1 MPAFL
6 FLIFSLGTNMSH
18 RILFAGL
25 FCLLLSLP
33 TQAQRINSN
42 TFGAI
47 EARQIGPAVMS
58 GRIAALDAV
67 DKDDRIIYVG
77 AASGGV
83 WKSKNRGLSF
93 EPVFDDYIMSI
104 GAIDID
110 QNHPDTV
117 WVGTGEPW
125 PRNSTSVGMGV
136 YKSTDGGES
145 WKVMGL
151 ENTERIGRIIVHPE
165 NSDVVYVA
173 ALGTLWAPNENRGVY
188 KTIDGG
194 QTWQKVLFVDENTGA
209 ADITIDPKNPDI
221 LYAGMWDFRRK
232 AWTFR
237 SGGPGSGL
245 YKSTNG
251 GESWTELSEN
261 GLPEEEIGRIAVSVS
276 PVVEG
281 RVYALI
287 EAKEEGGLYRSDD
300 YGATWEKK
308 NSTTVVKERPFY
320 FSNIYADPVDSN
332 TVYKPSFNINVST
345 DAGETFRLTFAGGG
359 VTGGGNIHVDHHAF
373 YVSPED
379 NRRLYLGTDGGL
391 YMSND
396 AGATWQFSRDLPI
409 SQFYHVNVDNQ
420 EPYWVYGGLQDN
432 GSWAAPNESPGGI
445 ENKDWVNLGGG
456 DGFNVFTAPNDPNI
470 VFWQS
475 QGGNVRRS
483 YRDTRE
489 SKDIKPLKEENTD
502 ELRFNWNTPILF
514 SPDGERL
521 YVGAQYVYVSEDM
534 GDSWTRISDDL
545 TTNDPEKQK
554 QSESGGITIDNS
566 TAENNTTIFDIS
578 ESPFDEDI
586 IWVGTDDGN
595 IQLTRNGGK
604 KWTEV
609 SQNIADYP
617 KDAWVSSITASKF
630 NKARAYVAIDAHRVG
645 NMGVYV
651 YRTDN
656 YGKDWELITD
666 DNIEGYAHKIIE
678 DLENENLLFLGTEF
692 GLYVSFDRGENWVRF
707 KGNLPK
713 VSVRDMVIHPEE
725 EDLVLGTHGRGIM
738 IIDDI
743 SPLRGISAELLQQD
757 VAFLQM
763 KPFLISG
770 PIGFEQTFSGD
781 GEFAGN
787 NPSQTAEITYY
798 LKRRHIFG
806 DMFLEVYD
814 KDGNFLKKLPAGKR
828 KGINRVSFN
837 IRKDPPKVPRSNT
850 LTFGALF
857 GPAYPPGTYTI
868 KLVKGDD
875 VFESQIT
882 LQFDPDSRHTEEDR
896 RIRLEAVNRAY
907 NMLGE
912 LGFVDGKAV
921 HVIDQIE
928 DLLEDSTLEASL
940 TNNLKEFHASLDDI
954 HKELV
959 ATQTG
964 GITGEEK
971 LRERISNIYGSIV
984 NYQGRPTQTQV
995 GALDVLSSEVEMHSE
1010 EVDELLA
1017 STLLNDV
1024 IQTSL
1029 AEAGKEPITF
1039 LSREAFFEDD
1049 E

>member
-93 EPVFDDYIMSI
+93 ESVFDDYIMSI

-173 ALGTLWAPNENRGVY
+173 ALGTLWAPNEDRGVF

-209 ADITIDPKNPDI
+209 ADISIDPKNPDI

-261 GLPEEEIGRIAVSVS
+261 GLPEEELGRIAVSVS

-396 AGATWQFSRDLPI
+396 AGATWQYSRDLPI

-420 EPYWVYGGLQDN
+420 ESYWVYGGLQDN
-432 GSWAAPNESPGGI
+432 GSWAAPNESPSGI

-534 GDSWTRISDDL
+534 GDSWTRISGDL

-609 SQNIADYP
+609 SANIADYP

-630 NKARAYVAIDAHRVG
+630 NRARAYVAIDAHRVG

-743 SPLRGISAELLQQD
+743 SPLRGISAELLEQD

-781 GEFAGN
+781 GEFSGN
-787 NPSQTAEITYY
+787 SPSQTAEITYY

-814 KDGNFLKKLPAGKR
+814 EDGNFLKKLPAGKR

-907 NMLGE
+907 DMLGE

-921 HVIDQIE
+921 YVMDQIE
-928 DLLEDSTLEASL
+928 DLLEDSTLDASL
-940 TNNLKEFHASLDDI
+940 TNNLEEFHASLDEI
-954 HKELV
+954 HRELV

-1029 AEAGKEPITF
+1029 AEAGKQPITF

>member
-1 MPAFL
+1 MRNLTFL
-6 FLIFSLGTNMSH
+6 AGFIVLLFS
-18 RILFAGL
+18 F
-25 FCLLLSLP
+25 P

-67 DKDDRIIYVG
+67 NTDDRIIYIG

-83 WKSKNRGLSF
+83 WKSTNRGLSF
-93 EPVFDDYIMSI
+93 DPIFDDYIMSI
-104 GAIDID
+104 GAIAID

-136 YKSTDGGES
+136 YKTTDGGES
-145 WKVMGL
+145 WKFMGL
-151 ENTERIGRIIVHPE
+151 ENSERIARIIVHPE
-165 NSDVVYVA
+165 DPNTVYVA
-173 ALGTLWAPNENRGVY
+173 ALGTLWAPNSVRGVY
-188 KTIDGG
+188 KTNDGG
-194 QTWQKVLFVDENTGA
+194 RSWMKVLYVDENTGA
-209 ADITIDPKNPDI
+209 ADISIDPNNPDI
-221 LYAGMWDFRRK
+221 MYAGMWDFRRK

-237 SGGPGSGL
+237 SGGSGSGL
-245 YKSTNG
+245 FKSIDG
-251 GESWTELSEN
+251 GNSWTKLSGN
-261 GLPEEEIGRIAVSVS
+261 GLPDEEFGRIAVSAS

-300 YGATWEKK
+300 SGATWEKM
-308 NSTTVVKERPFY
+308 NSTSTVKERPFY
-320 FSNIYADPVDSN
+320 FSNIYADPLDSN
-332 TVYKPSFNINVST
+332 TVYKPSFNINVSK
-345 DAGETFRLTFAGGG
+345 DAGETFTLTFAAGG
-359 VTGGGNIHVDHHAF
+359 VAGGGNIHVDHHAF

-379 NRRLYLGTDGGL
+379 NQRLYLGTDGGL
-391 YMSND
+391 YVSND
-396 AGATWQFSRDLPI
+396 GGATWQFSRDLPI

-420 EPYWVYGGLQDN
+420 TPYWVYGGLQDN
-432 GSWAAPNESPGGI
+432 GSWAAPNVSPGGI

-456 DGFNVFTAPNDPNI
+456 DGFNVFTAPDDPNI

-483 YRDTRE
+483 FRDTRE
-489 SKDIKPLKEENTD
+489 SKDIKPFKEENTD

-521 YVGAQYVYVSEDM
+521 YVGAQYVYISEDM

-545 TTNDPEKQK
+545 TTNNPEKQK
-554 QSESGGITIDNS
+554 QYESGGITIDNS

-578 ESPFDEDI
+578 ESPFDQDI

-595 IQLTRNGGK
+595 IQVTRNGGR
-604 KWTEV
+604 KWAEV
-609 SQNIADYP
+609 SKNIANYP
-617 KDAWVSSITASKF
+617 VDGWVSSVTASKF
-630 NKARAYVAIDAHRVG
+630 SKSRAYVTVDAHRVG
-645 NMGVYV
+645 NMGVFV
-651 YRTDN
+651 YKTEN
-656 YGKDWELITD
+656 FGKDWTLITD
-666 DNIEGYAHKIIE
+666 VNIEGYAHKLIE
-678 DLENENLLFLGTEF
+678 DVENEHLLFLGTEF
-692 GLYVSFDRGENWVRF
+692 GLYVSFDQGAHWVRF

-713 VSVRDMVIHPEE
+713 VSVRDLVIHPAED
-725 EDLVLGTHGRGIM
+725 DLVIGTHGRGIM

-770 PIGFEQTFSGD
+770 PFGFEQTFSGD
-781 GEFAGN
+781 GEFSGN

-806 DMFLEVYD
+806 DMFLEIYD
-814 KDGNFLKKLPAGKR
+814 EDGNFLKKLPAGKR

-857 GPAYPPGTYTI
+857 GPAYPPGTYTV
-868 KLVKGDD
+868 KLVKGDE
-875 VFESQIT
+875 VFESEIT

-896 RIRLEAVNRAY
+896 KIRLEAVNRAY
-907 NMLGE
+907 DILGE
-912 LGFVDGKAV
+912 LGFVDGQVV
-921 HVIDQIE
+921 HVMDQI
-928 DLLEDSTLEASL
+928 DDMLEDSTLDASV
-940 TNNLKEFHASLDDI
+940 TSNLEKFHASLDEI

-984 NYQGRPTQTQV
+984 NYQGRPTATQV
-995 GALDVLSSEVEMHSE
+995 SALELLNTEVLSNKSEVERLFES
-1010 EVDELLA
+1010 DNFA
-1017 STLLNDV
+1017 KV
-1024 IQTSL
+1024 IQQSL
-1029 AEAGKEPITF
+1029 AEAGKKPIEL
-1039 LSREAFFEDD
+1039 LSREEFFEED
-1049 E
+1049 

>member
-1 MPAFL
+1 
-6 FLIFSLGTNMSH
+6 MSN
-18 RILFAGL
+18 RTFMVGI

-33 TQAQRINSN
+33 AQAQQINSN

-67 DKDDRIIYVG
+67 DSDDRIIYIG

-83 WKSKNRGLSF
+83 WKSNNRGLSF
-93 EPVFDDYIMSI
+93 EPIFDDYIMSI

-125 PRNSTSVGMGV
+125 TRNSVSIGKGV
-136 YKSTDGGES
+136 YKTTDGGES
-145 WKVMGL
+145 WDFMGL
-151 ENTERIGRIIVHPE
+151 ENTERISRIIVHPE
-165 NSDVVYVA
+165 NSDIVYVA
-173 ALGTLWAPNENRGVY
+173 ALGTLWAPNQERGIFRTMNGGETWEN
-188 KTIDGG
+188 I
-194 QTWQKVLFVDENTGA
+194 LFVDENTGA
-209 ADITIDPKNPDI
+209 ADISIDPNNPDI
-221 LYAGMWDFRRK
+221 LYAGMWDFERK
-232 AWTFR
+232 AWIFR

-245 YKSTNG
+245 YTSIDG
-251 GESWTELSEN
+251 GNNWIEITGN
-261 GLPEEEIGRIAVSVS
+261 GLPEEELGRIAVSVS

-281 RVYALI
+281 RVYALV

-300 YGATWEKK
+300 YGKSWEKT
-308 NSTTVVKERPFY
+308 NSTAVVKERPFY

-345 DAGETFRLTFAGGG
+345 DAGETFRLTFAAGGPA
-359 VTGGGNIHVDHHAF
+359 GGGNIHVDHHAF
-373 YVSPED
+373 YVSPVD
-379 NRRLYLGTDGGL
+379 NQRLYLGTDGGL
-391 YMSND
+391 YISND
-396 AGATWQFSRDLPI
+396 RGATWQFSRDLPI

-420 EPYWVYGGLQDN
+420 KPYWVYGGLQDN

-456 DGFNVFTAPNDPNI
+456 DGFNVFTAPDDPNI

-489 SKDIKPLKEENTD
+489 SKDIKPLKDAQTD

-514 SPDGERL
+514 SPDGDRL
-521 YVGAQYVYVSEDM
+521 YVGAQYLYVSEDM

-566 TAENNTTIFDIS
+566 TAENNTTLFDIS
-578 ESPFDEDI
+578 ESPLDKNL

-595 IQLTRNGGK
+595 IQFTRNGGEQ
-604 KWTEV
+604 WSEV
-609 SQNIADYP
+609 SKNIDGYP
-617 KDAWVSSITASKF
+617 EHAWVSSITASKF
-630 NKARAYVAIDAHRVG
+630 DKARAYVTIDAHRVG

-651 YRTDN
+651 YKTEN
-656 YGKDWELITD
+656 YGKDWTLITD
-666 DNIEGYAHKIIE
+666 DNIEGYTHKIIE

-713 VSVRDMVIHPEE
+713 VSVRDLVIHPQED
-725 EDLVLGTHGRGIM
+725 DLVLGTHGRGIM
-738 IIDDI
+738 IVDDI
-743 SPLRGISAELLQQD
+743 SPLRGISNELLQQD
-757 VAFLQM
+757 VAFLEM

-770 PIGFEQTFSGD
+770 PIGFEQTFAGD
-781 GEFAGN
+781 GEFSGN
-787 NPSQTAEITYY
+787 NPPQTAEITYY

-806 DMFLEVYD
+806 DMFIEVYD
-814 KDGNFLKKLPAGKR
+814 EAGNFLKKLPAGKR

-868 KLVKGDD
+868 KLVKGDE
-875 VFESQIT
+875 VYESEIT
-882 LQFDPDSRHTEEDR
+882 LQLDPDSRHTEEDR
-896 RIRLEAVNRAY
+896 KVRLAAVNKAY
-907 NMLGE
+907 DMLGE

-921 HVIDQIE
+921 HIMDQIE
-928 DLLEDSTLEASL
+928 EHLEDSTLDSSL
-940 TNNLKEFHASLDDI
+940 SNSLAELHASLEEL
-954 HKELV
+954 HKKMV

-964 GITGEEK
+964 GITGEEQ
-971 LRERISNIYGSIV
+971 LRERISSIYGSIV
-984 NYQGRPTQTQV
+984 NYQGRPTQTQID
-995 GALDVLSSEVEMHSE
+995 ALEVLEVEVEMNND
-1010 EVDELLA
+1010 EVNRLLA
-1017 STLLNDV
+1017 SDIFAN
-1024 IQTSL
+1024 IQQQLTDSGNTPL
-1029 AEAGKEPITF
+1029 TKLT
-1039 LSREAFFEDD
+1039 REEFFE
-1049 E
+1049 EEE

>member
-1 MPAFL
+1 MRNLSFL
-6 FLIFSLGTNMSH
+6 AGFIVLLFS
-18 RILFAGL
+18 F
-25 FCLLLSLP
+25 P

-67 DKDDRIIYVG
+67 NSDDRIIYVG

-83 WKSKNRGLSF
+83 WKSTNRGLSF
-93 EPVFDDYIMSI
+93 EPIFDDYIMSI

-110 QNHPDTV
+110 QKHPDTV

-136 YKSTDGGES
+136 YKTTDGGES
-145 WKVMGL
+145 WKFMGL
-151 ENTERIGRIIVHPE
+151 ENSERISRIIVHPE
-165 NSDVVYVA
+165 DPNVVYVA
-173 ALGTLWAPNENRGVY
+173 ALGTLWAPNSVRGVY
-188 KTIDGG
+188 KTTDGG
-194 QTWQKVLFVDENTGA
+194 QSWMKVLFVDENTGA
-209 ADITIDPKNPDI
+209 ADISIDPNNPDI

-237 SGGPGSGL
+237 SGGSGSGL
-245 YKSTNG
+245 YKSTDG
-251 GESWTELSEN
+251 GIKWTKLSGN
-261 GLPEEEIGRIAVSVS
+261 GLPEEELGRIAVSAS

-300 YGATWEKK
+300 FGATWEKK
-308 NSTTVVKERPFY
+308 NSTTTVKERPFY
-320 FSNIYADPVDSN
+320 FSNIYADPIDSN
-332 TVYKPSFNINVST
+332 TVYKPSFNINVSK
-345 DAGETFRLTFAGGG
+345 DAGETFTLTFAAGG
-359 VTGGGNIHVDHHAF
+359 VAGGGNIHVDHHAF

-379 NRRLYLGTDGGL
+379 NQRLYLGTDGGL
-391 YMSND
+391 YVSND
-396 AGATWQFSRDLPI
+396 GGATWQFSRDLPI

-420 EPYWVYGGLQDN
+420 TPYWVYGGLQDN
-432 GSWAAPNESPGGI
+432 GSWAAPNVSPGGI

-456 DGFNVFTAPNDPNI
+456 DGFNVFTAPDDPNI

-489 SKDIKPLKEENTD
+489 SKDIKPFKEENTD

-534 GDSWTRISDDL
+534 GDSWTRISGDL
-545 TTNDPEKQK
+545 TTNNPEKQK
-554 QSESGGITIDNS
+554 QYESGGITIDNS

-595 IQLTRNGGK
+595 IQVTRNGGK
-604 KWTEV
+604 NWSEV
-609 SQNIADYP
+609 SKNIANYP
-617 KDAWVSSITASKF
+617 EDAWVSSVTASKF
-630 NKARAYVAIDAHRVG
+630 SKSRAYVTVDAHRVG
-645 NMGVYV
+645 NMGVFV
-651 YRTDN
+651 YKTDN
-656 YGKDWELITD
+656 YGKDWTLISD
-666 DNIEGYAHKIIE
+666 VNIEGYAHKLIE

-692 GLYVSFDRGENWVRF
+692 GLYVSFDQGAHWVRF

-713 VSVRDMVIHPEE
+713 VSVRDLVIHPEE
-725 EDLVLGTHGRGIM
+725 DDLVLGTHGRGIM

-763 KPFLISG
+763 KTFLISG

-781 GEFAGN
+781 GEFSGN

-806 DMFLEVYD
+806 DMFLEIYD
-814 KDGNFLKKLPAGKR
+814 EDGNFLKKLPAGKR

-857 GPAYPPGTYTI
+857 GPAYPPGSYTV
-868 KLVKGDD
+868 KLVKGDE
-875 VFESQIT
+875 VYESEIT

-907 NMLGE
+907 DILGE
-912 LGFVDGKAV
+912 LGFVDGQV
-921 HVIDQIE
+921 VDVMDQID
-928 DLLEDSTLEASL
+928 DLLQDSTLNTGL
-940 TNNLKEFHASLDDI
+940 TENLKEFHATLDEI

-984 NYQGRPTQTQV
+984 NYQGRPTETQV
-995 GALDVLSSEVEMHSE
+995 AALELMNNEVLSNKSEVERLFESDLFTVQIQQM
-1010 EVDELLA
+1010 LA
-1017 STLLNDV
+1017 DS
-1024 IQTSL
+1024 
-1029 AEAGKEPITF
+1029 GKEPIVL
-1039 LSREAFFEDD
+1039 LSREEFFEED

>member
-6 FLIFSLGTNMSH
+6 FLIFSLGTNMRN
-18 RILFAGL
+18 RILLAGL

-165 NSDVVYVA
+165 NSDVVCVA
-173 ALGTLWAPNENRGVY
+173 ALGTLWAPNEDRGVY

-483 YRDTRE
+483 YRDSRE

-534 GDSWTRISDDL
+534 GDSWTRISGDL

-630 NKARAYVAIDAHRVG
+630 NRARAYVAIDAHRVG

-743 SPLRGISAELLQQD
+743 SPLRGISAELLEQD

-781 GEFAGN
+781 GEFSGN

-814 KDGNFLKKLPAGKR
+814 EDGNFLKKLPAGKR

-921 HVIDQIE
+921 HVMDQIE

-940 TNNLKEFHASLDDI
+940 SNNLKEFHASLDDI

>member
-1 MPAFL
+1 
-6 FLIFSLGTNMSH
+6 
-18 RILFAGL
+18 
-25 FCLLLSLP
+25 
-33 TQAQRINSN
+33 
-42 TFGAI
+42 
-47 EARQIGPAVMS
+47 
-58 GRIAALDAV
+58 
-67 DKDDRIIYVG
+67 
-77 AASGGV
+77 
-83 WKSKNRGLSF
+83 
-93 EPVFDDYIMSI
+93 
-104 GAIDID
+104 
-110 QNHPDTV
+110 
-117 WVGTGEPW
+117 
-125 PRNSTSVGMGV
+125 
-136 YKSTDGGES
+136 
-145 WKVMGL
+145 
-151 ENTERIGRIIVHPE
+151 
-165 NSDVVYVA
+165 
-173 ALGTLWAPNENRGVY
+173 
-188 KTIDGG
+188 
-194 QTWQKVLFVDENTGA
+194 
-209 ADITIDPKNPDI
+209 
-221 LYAGMWDFRRK
+221 
-232 AWTFR
+232 
-237 SGGPGSGL
+237 
-245 YKSTNG
+245 
-251 GESWTELSEN
+251 
-261 GLPEEEIGRIAVSVS
+261 
-276 PVVEG
+276 
-281 RVYALI
+281 
-287 EAKEEGGLYRSDD
+287 
-300 YGATWEKK
+300 
-308 NSTTVVKERPFY
+308 
-320 FSNIYADPVDSN
+320 
-332 TVYKPSFNINVST
+332 
-345 DAGETFRLTFAGGG
+345 
-359 VTGGGNIHVDHHAF
+359 
-373 YVSPED
+373 
-379 NRRLYLGTDGGL
+379 
-391 YMSND
+391 MSND

-609 SQNIADYP
+609 SENIADYP

-781 GEFAGN
+781 GEFSGN

-814 KDGNFLKKLPAGKR
+814 EDGNFLKKLPAGKR

-907 NMLGE
+907 DMLGE

-921 HVIDQIE
+921 HVMDQIE
-928 DLLEDSTLEASL
+928 ALLEDSTLEASL
-940 TNNLKEFHASLDDI
+940 TNNLEEFHASLDEI

-1024 IQTSL
+1024 IQASL

-1039 LSREAFFEDD
+1039 LSKEAFFEDD